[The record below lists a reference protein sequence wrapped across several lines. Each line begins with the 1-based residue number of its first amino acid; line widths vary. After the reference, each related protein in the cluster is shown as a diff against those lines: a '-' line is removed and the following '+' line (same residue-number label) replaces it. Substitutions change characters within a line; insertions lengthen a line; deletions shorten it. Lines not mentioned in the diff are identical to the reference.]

1 MKYRR
6 KPEIVEAEQWFPGD
20 AERDRRLGI
29 EVCVDKPMAWDD
41 TALRFKLIEP
51 ANWVVTSPDRQWI
64 YTNEAFRAKFEPVAE
79 NTCER
84 CGNSVNER
92 DTCMCEW
99 VDNEAAD
106 AFHADP

>member
-29 EVCVDKPMAWDD
+29 TKAESGQCW
-41 TALRFKLIEP
+41 LRLRDSSSHTIFP
-51 ANWVVTSPDRQWI
+51 GWWI
-64 YTNEAFRAKFEPVAE
+64 VRKGDWIGVYTHEAFVENHQPVAE